1 MRILTLSY
9 EYPPLGGGG
18 ARVVHGLTQALAAR
32 GHEVD
37 VVTMRRWPQP
47 AFESVDGVGVHRV
60 PCIRLRRAIC
70 SVPELATYVAA
81 ALPVA
86 LRLHRRRRYD
96 VNHTHFI
103 MPDGLVA
110 HALHRATGLP
120 YLITAH
126 GSDVPGYNPDRFT
139 RWHRHLT
146 PLWHR
151 VVDGA
156 ARVVCQSEH
165 LGDLIRRQ
173 RSLDLELVPNGIDP
187 DRFRPD
193 RRRENR
199 VLVVSRLFPRKG
211 VQYVLDAL
219 RSLPPGWSLDIV
231 GDGPYLPALRARAA
245 RVGGAVCFHG
255 WLDQSSP
262 QLRDLYETSRIFV
275 LPSEAENFPIVLL
288 EAMAAGL
295 AIVTTQSTG
304 CAEAVGDSAM
314 LVPARNPEAIRA
326 AVEALIAS
334 PERCERMG
342 RLGRSRLEA
351 NFSWTS
357 IAARYERLYDR
368 YGVPGRAMV
377 SVGA

>member
-1 MRILTLSY
+1 
-9 EYPPLGGGG
+9 
-18 ARVVHGLTQALAAR
+18 
-32 GHEVD
+32 
-37 VVTMRRWPQP
+37 
-47 AFESVDGVGVHRV
+47 
-60 PCIRLRRAIC
+60 
-70 SVPELATYVAA
+70 VAA
-81 ALPVA
+81 AVPVA

-96 VNHTHFI
+96 MNHTHFI

-126 GSDVPGYNPDRFT
+126 GSDVPGYNPDRFK

-146 PLWHR
+146 PVWRR
-151 VVDGA
+151 VVDDA
-156 ARVVCQSEH
+156 ARIVCQSEH

-173 RSLDLELVPNGIDP
+173 RPLDLELVPNGIDP

-219 RSLPPGWSLDIV
+219 RYLPPDWSLDIV
-231 GDGPYLPALRARAA
+231 GDGPYLPVLRARAA
-245 RVGGAVCFHG
+245 KVGGRVCFHG
-255 WLDQSSP
+255 WLDQGSP

-304 CAEAVGDSAM
+304 CAEAVGDAAM
-314 LVPARNPEAIRA
+314 LVPARDPEAIRG
-326 AVEALIAS
+326 AVQALMAS

-357 IAARYERLYDR
+357 IAARYERLYDCHR
-368 YGVPGRAMV
+368 AGREALVPV
-377 SVGA
+377 SA